1 MIKGMTGFGNAV
13 LSAGKIK
20 GVVEIKSQN
29 HRYFDIVYYLPLGF
43 GSLENKIRQLIN
55 AEVSRGRVTVAIK
68 ITEKPVEH
76 LNFNREAVKEYL
88 KYARVLTK
96 EFNLENNLK
105 LADLI
110 KLPGVVE
117 AEEPVLDAEALW
129 PAIEKSLKT
138 SLRGLMAMRRSEGRS
153 LAADV
158 NGVLKRMSA
167 QIKKIEARAEM
178 LLRQKK
184 KILSDEEMVSF
195 QKSIDI
201 NEEITRLKHYIDE
214 FKTLARTKAGVGK
227 KMDFVAQEM
236 QRETNTIGAK
246 LQDNV
251 VSNAV
256 IALKSKVEKLREQA
270 QNIE

>member
-20 GVVEIKSQN
+20 GTVEIKSQN
-29 HRYFDIVYYLPLGF
+29 HRYFDIVYYLPTGF
-43 GSLENKIRQLIN
+43 GALENKIRQLVN
-55 AEVSRGRVTVAIK
+55 AQVSRGRVTVAIK
-68 ITEKPVEH
+68 ITERPVEH
-76 LNFNREAVKEYL
+76 INFNREAVKEYL
-88 KYARVLTK
+88 KYARVLTR
-96 EFNLENNLK
+96 EFKLQNNLQ

-110 KLPGVVE
+110 RLPGVVE
-117 AEEPVLDAEALW
+117 AEEPVLDAEVLW
-129 PAIEKSLKT
+129 PAVKKSLNT
-138 SLRGLMAMRRSEGRS
+138 SLKSLMAMRRSEGRS
-153 LAADV
+153 LTADI
-158 NGVLKRMSA
+158 NGVLRRMSA
-167 QIKKIEARAEM
+167 RIKKIETRAAG

-184 KILSDEEMVSF
+184 KLLSDEEIVSY

-201 NEEITRLKHYIDE
+201 NEEISRLKHYTEE
-214 FKTLARTKAGVGK
+214 FKTLARSKAGVGK

-246 LQDNV
+246 LQDNI